1 MTCAEVLAML
11 PEFIDGTLDSS
22 LKSDV
27 DRHLL
32 TCPECSKE
40 CSELREL
47 FIAME
52 DNRTLRPSI
61 ALKDHFQAMLE
72 AEIAAV
78 EASKRREAGRGGR
91 IVAMG
96 WFSALGKVAVAAAIL
111 LVGILIGY
119 RVRQGSSEASSA
131 EIGRLS
137 EGIKDVKETL
147 MINMLGNES
156 ASERIKAVN
165 YAEEIHSPNQRVI
178 NALTGAL
185 NNDKSVNVRL
195 AALYSLARYN
205 DNQAVTDSLVSS
217 LNRQTEPIIQ
227 IVLINMLGERKET
240 KAIQP
245 IRNILYDQKTLKE
258 VKDMARKELNKL

>member
-11 PEFIDGTLDSS
+11 PEFVDETLESS

-47 FIAME
+47 FTAME
-52 DNRTLRPSI
+52 DNRPLRPSI

-72 AEIAAV
+72 AESAAV
-78 EASKRREAGRGGR
+78 EASKRREAGVTGR
-91 IVAMG
+91 VIAMG

-119 RVRQGSSEASSA
+119 RVRQGSGEASSK
-131 EIGRLS
+131 EIAALEKS
-137 EGIKDVKETL
+137 VKDVKETL

-156 ASERIKAVN
+156 ASERIQAVN
-165 YAEEIHSPNQRVI
+165 YAEEIRTPNQRVI

>member
-1 MTCAEVLAML
+1 MTCAEVQAML
-11 PEFIDGTLDSS
+11 PEFVDDTLDSS

-32 TCPECSKE
+32 TCPECSRE
-40 CSELREL
+40 SSDLRKL
-47 FIAME
+47 FTAME
-52 DNRTLRPSI
+52 HNRPVRPSI
-61 ALKDHFQAMLE
+61 ALKDNFLAMLQ
-72 AEIAAV
+72 AETAAV
-78 EASKRREAGRGGR
+78 EASKRREARSSAR
-91 IVAMG
+91 VVT

-111 LVGILIGY
+111 LVGMLIGY
-119 RVRQGSSEASSA
+119 RARWGSQAASST
-131 EIGRLS
+131 EIADLKNAV
-137 EGIKDVKETL
+137 KDVKETL

-165 YAEEIHSPNQRVI
+165 YAEEIPAPNQRVI
-178 NALTGAL
+178 TALVGAL

-205 DNQAVTDSLVSS
+205 DNRAVTDSLVSS
-217 LNRQTEPIIQ
+217 LSRQTEPIIQ
-227 IVLINMLGERKET
+227 IVLINILGERKEP

-245 IRNILYDQKTLKE
+245 MRNLLDNQKTLKE